1 MGAAAS
7 AVREDKVKIM
17 AIVEGVEPSFLLAV
31 VFCAVLFFSLATA
44 VIAVLADY

>member
-1 MGAAAS
+1 
-7 AVREDKVKIM
+7 M
-17 AIVEGVEPSFLLAV
+17 AIVESVGPSLLLAV